1 METPVGGD
9 HNQYWFWEPVEED
22 DRRDNVARPLQELGQ
37 VEYERQRA
45 IGRQL
50 SIEQATALA
59 LGRIDPMF

>member
-1 METPVGGD
+1 
-9 HNQYWFWEPVEED
+9 VEED
-22 DRRDNVARPLQELGQ
+22 DRRDNVARLLQELGQ

-59 LGRIDPMF
+59 LGRTDPMF